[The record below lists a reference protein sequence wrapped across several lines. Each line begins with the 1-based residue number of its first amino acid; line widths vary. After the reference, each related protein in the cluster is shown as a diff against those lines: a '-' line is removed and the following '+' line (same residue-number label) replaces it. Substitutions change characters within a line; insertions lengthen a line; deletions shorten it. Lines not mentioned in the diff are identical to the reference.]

1 MRIKDFTDTIR
12 HLTDS
17 FNIPEARRMI
27 QENPALTQEQFVEDS
42 KELQRV
48 AEGAFAPERIEMP
61 NWRDLIREEGIQVG
75 EQVAEGRRIGLQSG
89 QLVQHGPGRPGYG
102 GKIIQTPELQ
112 KLLEKYGIK
121 GDVKNAGRLANAYG
135 IEKADELIKTDRH
148 SRTIAGKTYTYPRK
162 RKVTHGIYIK
172 FVHAPLFFLSI

>member
-48 AEGAFAPERIEMP
+48 AGIGPNPTFAPHR
-61 NWRDLIREEGIQVG
+61 
-75 EQVAEGRRIGLQSG
+75 S
-89 QLVQHGPGRPGYG
+89 
-102 GKIIQTPELQ
+102 
-112 KLLEKYGIK
+112 
-121 GDVKNAGRLANAYG
+121 
-135 IEKADELIKTDRH
+135 
-148 SRTIAGKTYTYPRK
+148 
-162 RKVTHGIYIK
+162 
-172 FVHAPLFFLSI
+172 